1 MSTKTSRAPLKTLA
15 LSAIGL
21 TMIAGFEGY
30 RERAYN
36 DGVGVQTIG
45 YGTTRYA
52 SGKAV
57 KAGDKITP
65 DRALIELAA
74 SADEHQ
80 KRLAKCITVPL
91 AQREWDAL
99 VSWAYNVGTSAA
111 CNSTLVRK
119 LNAGDY
125 TVPCTELPKWNKAGG
140 RVLAGLVK
148 RRAAEARMYGCNDV
162 ANFEK
167 QRERDA
173 AK

>member
-1 MSTKTSRAPLKTLA
+1 MRLDPKYLA
-15 LSAIGL
+15 LSAGAL
-21 TMIAGFEGY
+21 AAIAGFEGY
-30 RERAYN
+30 RGNAYN

-45 YGTTRYA
+45 YGTTKYA
-52 SGKAV
+52 SGQVV
-57 KAGDKITP
+57 KTGDKITP

-80 KRLAKCITVPL
+80 QRLAKCIKVPL

-111 CNSTLVRK
+111 CNSSLVRK

-125 TVPCTELPKWNKAGG
+125 TAACTELPKWNKAGG
-140 RVLAGLVK
+140 KVLAGLVK
-148 RRAAEARMYGCNDV
+148 RRAAEVEMYGCNDV

-167 QRERDA
+167 QHERDA
-173 AK
+173 VK

>member
-1 MSTKTSRAPLKTLA
+1 MRLPTDKLTLSALA
-15 LSAIGL
+15 LAA
-21 TMIAGFEGY
+21 IAGFEGY
-30 RERAYN
+30 RSSAYN

-45 YGTTRYA
+45 YGTTKYA
-52 SGKAV
+52 SGQVV
-57 KAGDKITP
+57 KTGDKITP

-80 KRLAKCITVPL
+80 QRLAKCIKMPL

-125 TVPCTELPKWNKAGG
+125 TAACTELPKWNKAGG
-140 RVLAGLVK
+140 KVLAGLVK
-148 RRAAEARMYGCNDV
+148 RRAAEVKMYGCNDV
-162 ANFEK
+162 AVFDT
-167 QRERDA
+167 QRERNSM
-173 AK
+173 K

>member
-1 MSTKTSRAPLKTLA
+1 MRIDQKYLV
-15 LSAIGL
+15 LSAGAL
-21 TMIAGFEGY
+21 AAIAGFEGY
-30 RERAYN
+30 RGNAYD

-52 SGKAV
+52 SGQVV
-57 KAGDKITP
+57 KTGDKITP

-80 KRLAKCITVPL
+80 RLLAKCIKVPL

-111 CNSTLVRK
+111 CNSSLVRK

-125 TVPCTELPKWNKAGG
+125 TAACIELPKWNKAGG
-140 RVLAGLVK
+140 KVLPGLVK
-148 RRAAEARMYGCNDV
+148 RRSAEVEMYGCNDV
-162 ANFEK
+162 AVFDK
-167 QRERDA
+167 QRELDA

>member
-1 MSTKTSRAPLKTLA
+1 LA
-15 LSAIGL
+15 A
-21 TMIAGFEGY
+21 IAGFEGY
-30 RERAYN
+30 RSTAYN

-57 KAGDKITP
+57 RAGDKITP

-80 KRLAKCITVPL
+80 KRLARCITVPL

-111 CNSTLVRK
+111 CNSTLVRR
-119 LNAGDY
+119 LNTGDY
-125 TVPCTELPKWNKAGG
+125 ASPCTELPKWNKAGG
-140 RVLAGLVK
+140 KVLAGLVK
-148 RRAAEARMYGCNDV
+148 RRAAEAEMYGCQPNGGLR
-162 ANFEK
+162 NE
-167 QRERDA
+167 
-173 AK
+173 